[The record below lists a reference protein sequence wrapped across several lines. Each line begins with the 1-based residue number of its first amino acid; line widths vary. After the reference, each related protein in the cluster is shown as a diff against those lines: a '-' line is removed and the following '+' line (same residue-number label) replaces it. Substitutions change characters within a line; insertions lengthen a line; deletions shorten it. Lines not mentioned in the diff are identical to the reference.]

1 MKTNKEIITIGKNRF
16 FTVNYEKKVVYYTQK
31 HHGDTVICSAV
42 TSDEDVFNPEYGK
55 ALAYARADLNIRE
68 YEYLT
73 LDITSSKIIYKTR
86 FERKLHNIIQEEK
99 KHQKHYLVNQRR
111 LVKELLKNCSVYSK
125 TTSGDW
131 HTILKTAMKNSKK
144 D

>member
-1 MKTNKEIITIGKNRF
+1 METNKEIITIGKNRF
-16 FTVNYEKKVVYYTQK
+16 FTVNYAKKVVYYTQK

-42 TSDEDVFNPEYGK
+42 TADEDVFNPEYGK

-73 LDITSSKIIYKTR
+73 LDITSGKIIYKTR
-86 FERKLHNIIQEEK
+86 FERKLYNIIQEEK
-99 KHQKHYLVNQRR
+99 NHQKHYLVNQRR
-111 LVKELLKNCSVYSK
+111 LVKELLKNYLVYSK
-125 TTSGDW
+125 NTSGDW
-131 HTILKTAMKNSKK
+131 HTILKTAIKNSKK